1 MTLRRKKGIFVS
13 RTGEPLSAETVNQ
26 VMKELRQERE
36 RSNLGV
42 IHRKRMSPFRRP
54 IGAASARHWRRL
66 ALG

>member
-13 RTGEPLSAETVNQ
+13 RTGEPLSGETVNQ

-42 IHRKRMSPFRRP
+42 IHRKRMSPAGKKGTAP
-54 IGAASARHWRRL
+54 
-66 ALG
+66 